1 MLGHLVSNAISS
13 GSSRQSWALS
23 SGLSALLRRFL
34 AFLKL

>member
-23 SGLSALLRRFL
+23 SGVTALLRRLL
-34 AFLKL
+34 AFFKL